1 MARARARKRSL
12 RSPATALPT
21 TSARMRSSSAH
32 SRKRRR
38 GRCRST
44 CCARGS
50 GPAARRASARH
61 RGLPRRGVPFIVMA
75 TKTREHVLVRIEP
88 PAARITLNR
97 PEKRNAL
104 SLALMDEL
112 IGVLDEV
119 GANQEV
125 RAIVIEGAGPA
136 FSAGHDLGEMVGRDA
151 AFYERLFD
159 VCTVMMETIHRVPQP
174 VIAKVHGIA
183 TAAGCQLVAACDL
196 AVAADGTR
204 FATPGVK
211 IGLFCSTPMVPVSRA
226 VGRKRALELLL
237 TGEPIDAETA
247 GEWGLVTRVVPA
259 DGLEDE
265 VAGLIAKV
273 ARSSPLTVR
282 IGKQAFY
289 EQIELDEHGA
299 YELTRD
305 VMAANAQ
312 IGDAQEGMGAFLEK
326 RPPTWSGR

>member
-1 MARARARKRSL
+1 MA
-12 RSPATALPT
+12 
-21 TSARMRSSSAH
+21 
-32 SRKRRR
+32 
-38 GRCRST
+38 
-44 CCARGS
+44 
-50 GPAARRASARH
+50 
-61 RGLPRRGVPFIVMA
+61 MA
-75 TKTREHVLVRIEP
+75 TQEHVLVRAEP

-104 SLALMDEL
+104 SLALMEEL
-112 IGVLDEV
+112 IAVLDAV
-119 GANQEV
+119 AADPDV
-125 RAIVIEGAGPA
+125 RAIAIEGAGPA

-196 AVAADGTR
+196 AVAAEGTR

-226 VGRKRALELLL
+226 IGRKRALELLL
-237 TGEPIDAETA
+237 TGEPIDAATA
-247 GEWGLVTRVVPA
+247 CEWGLVNRVVPA
-259 DGLEDE
+259 DDLEDE

-289 EQIELDEHGA
+289 EQIELDERGA
-299 YELTRD
+299 YELTRR

-312 IGDAQEGMGAFLEK
+312 AGDAQEGIGAFLEK
-326 RPPTWSGR
+326 RAPTWSGR